1 VASGLMP
8 ADADDVDDVD
18 DDDDDADDVDQT
30 PLLIWG
36 VTHYC
41 W

>member
-1 VASGLMP
+1 MP